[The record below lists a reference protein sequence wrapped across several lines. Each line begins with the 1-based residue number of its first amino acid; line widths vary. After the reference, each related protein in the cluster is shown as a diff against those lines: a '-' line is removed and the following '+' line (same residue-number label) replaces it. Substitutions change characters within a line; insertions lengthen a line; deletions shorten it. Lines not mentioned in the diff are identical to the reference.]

1 MSFKEIFDAIGNA
14 FREVGELISLLGSF
28 LWNSPWYF
36 TALFI
41 LTVIFGTALF
51 TSSDEHWSTR
61 LLIAV
66 FFLASGYGT
75 ISYWPS
81 VS

>member
-14 FREVGELISLLGSF
+14 IREIGELISRLGSF

-36 TALFI
+36 TVLLI
-41 LTVIFGTALF
+41 LTVVFGVALIN
-51 TSSDEHWSTR
+51 SEDEQWSTR

-81 VS
+81 V